1 MRTKLPL
8 AASLILLASL
18 AGAAEA
24 AAESGA
30 FIQKF
35 LGRPLAAGV
44 NYACFARVYDAQ
56 HLAAHPRQNVRD
68 MELLATIDAKDP
80 TYYSL
85 QLGLHFRKGK
95 QFRTTGA
102 DCRAVADEQANT
114 TTVECSA
121 DCEGGSVDIKLKDDG
136 SVWLTFP
143 DNGSIWSPNEPG
155 DPVVKP
161 TGLGADDRLFRLD
174 RAPGAQCVPLVYD
187 DKEAAAALARQR

>member
-1 MRTKLPL
+1 MRTTLHL
-8 AASLILLASL
+8 TASLMLLAIF
-18 AGAAEA
+18 GGVGQ
-24 AAESGA
+24 AAESVA
-30 FIQKF
+30 FVQKF

-102 DCRAVADEQANT
+102 DCRAVDDENA

-143 DNGSIWSPNEPG
+143 DDGSLWSPNEPG
-155 DPVVKP
+155 DPVVKQ

-187 DKEAAAALARQR
+187 DKAAAAALARLR

>member
-1 MRTKLPL
+1 M
-8 AASLILLASL
+8 
-18 AGAAEA
+18 AGEAAEA
-24 AAESGA
+24 GA
-30 FIQKF
+30 FVQKF

-44 NYACFARVYDAQ
+44 NYACFARVYDAA
-56 HLAAHPRQNVRD
+56 HLAQHPRQNVRD

-102 DCRAVADEQANT
+102 DCRAVGEGENA
-114 TTVECSA
+114 TTVQCSA
-121 DCEGGSVDIKLKDDG
+121 ACEGGTVDIKLKDDG

-143 DNGSIWSPNEPG
+143 NNGGIWSPNEPG

-161 TGLGADDRLFRLD
+161 TGLGKDDTLFRLD
-174 RAPGAQCVPLVYD
+174 RAPGAQCVPLID